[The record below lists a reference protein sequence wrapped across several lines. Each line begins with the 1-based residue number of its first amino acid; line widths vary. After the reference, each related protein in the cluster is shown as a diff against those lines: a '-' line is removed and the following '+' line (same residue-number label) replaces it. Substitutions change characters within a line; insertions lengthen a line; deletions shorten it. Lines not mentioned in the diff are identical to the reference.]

1 MKSLKP
7 TFFLFFTLLIF
18 TIMSCEDNSDLRN
31 ENVLIKT
38 TKSTGEKLN
47 LTISSLSDTIKID
60 KGDGKLVL
68 FTDKNS
74 GNNFYISIELL
85 GQKVKI
91 YDTKIISLYCSEQKI
106 TTLEIINCPNLK
118 YLFCQDNQI
127 STLDLSKNMKLIA
140 LQCQKNQL
148 QAITLGYLSTS
159 FEYLNISDNKLDACS
174 LNDIYRKLPTDL
186 SRIVPLYVSH
196 ISENNSN
203 DVLGSNVSIANSKNW
218 FVCQKSDTAS
228 FFLLEKGF
236 TIDGNKCNVKQ

>member
-7 TFFLFFTLLIF
+7 TFLLFVTLLIF
-18 TIMSCEDNSDLRN
+18 SIMSCEDNSDLRN
-31 ENVLIKT
+31 ENVLIET

-47 LTISSLSDTIKID
+47 LMLSSLSDTIKID
-60 KGDGKLVL
+60 KGDGKLV
-68 FTDKNS
+68 FITDKS
-74 GNNFYISIELL
+74 SASDFQISIELL

-91 YDTKIISLYCSEQKI
+91 YDTKIISLYCADQKI
-106 TTLEIINCPNLK
+106 ITLEILNCPNLK

-127 STLDLSKNMKLIA
+127 STLDLSKNLKLIA

-148 QAITLGYLSTS
+148 QTITLGYLSTT

-174 LNDIYRKLPTDL
+174 LNDIYRKLPSDL
-186 SRIVPLYVSH
+186 SRIAPLYVSH

-203 DVLGSNVSIANSKNW
+203 DVLGSDVSIANSKNW

-228 FFLLEKGF
+228 YFLVEKRF
-236 TIDGNKCNVKQ
+236 TIDGNKCNVK

>member
-7 TFFLFFTLLIF
+7 TFFLFVTLLIS

-47 LTISSLSDTIKID
+47 LTIRSLSDTIKID

-68 FTDKNS
+68 ITDKSS
-74 GNNFYISIELL
+74 GSHFYISIELL

-91 YDTKIISLYCSEQKI
+91 YDTKIISLSCTGQKI
-106 TTLEIINCPNLK
+106 TTLEILNCPNLI
-118 YLFCQDNQI
+118 YLYCDDNQI

-140 LQCQKNQL
+140 LLCQKNQL
-148 QAITLGYLSTS
+148 QTITLGNLSTD
-159 FEYLNISDNKLDACS
+159 FLYLNISDNKLDACS
-174 LNDIYRKLPTDL
+174 LNDIYRKLPSDL
-186 SRIVPLYVSH
+186 SRLVPLYVSH

-203 DVLGSNVSIANSKNW
+203 DVLGSDVSIANSKNW
-218 FVCQKSDTAS
+218 FVCQNSDTAS
-228 FFLLEKGF
+228 FFVFEKRF
-236 TIDGNKCNVKQ
+236 TIDGNKCNVK